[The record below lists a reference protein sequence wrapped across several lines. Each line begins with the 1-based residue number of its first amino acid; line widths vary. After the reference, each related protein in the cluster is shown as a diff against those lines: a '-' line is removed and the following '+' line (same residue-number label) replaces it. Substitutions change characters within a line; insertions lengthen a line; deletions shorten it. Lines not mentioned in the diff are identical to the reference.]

1 MTTLQMNEN
10 LWSIAHNL
18 AYEMHEHNVDVNEVN
33 KVIAF
38 MRQYHKVDDALDK
51 FKSLLQQLAYSDD
64 APIQSGRT
72 RDYYEDIQECCQKH
86 LGNIS
91 NPNELLLIL
100 GWSRRLM
107 YYYKVEPKRA
117 AEAQLPPQQQ
127 YQIQTQ
133 VPKQTVVEKKEED
146 KPKIAVHDKVDATI
160 KKKEGINVTVQL
172 DTDSKEILIF
182 EYLYY
187 PKQVG
192 DQIKVRVQGIND
204 KGQVTKILP
213 TN

>member
-86 LGNIS
+86 LDNIS
-91 NPNELLLIL
+91 DPNELLLIL

-107 YYYKVEPKRA
+107 YYYEVEPKRA
-117 AEAQLPPQQQ
+117 AEEQLPAPVREQTLGQNPTQTPQLPKEPEKPKVKVGDRVNATVLKKDA
-127 YQIQTQ
+127 IKVTVRLQTD
-133 VPKQTVVEKKEED
+133 EKKEIVFEY
-146 KPKIAVHDKVDATI
+146 PYFPGKIGEQVRLRIVALDPEGKI
-160 KKKEGINVTVQL
+160 KKVAPG
-172 DTDSKEILIF
+172 
-182 EYLYY
+182 
-187 PKQVG
+187 
-192 DQIKVRVQGIND
+192 
-204 KGQVTKILP
+204 
-213 TN
+213 